1 MYVGKIIDYL
11 RKYEGKKCYEYVYM
25 GLNGIYLSLSV
36 NIMCSRS

>member
-11 RKYEGKKCYEYVYM
+11 RKYEGKKCYEYVM